1 MSTVKTNAL
10 RVILSMFLLLTFF
23 SCSEKSFENK
33 PSPKDPEEI
42 TFISLSHVGGQL
54 GNYSSYK
61 ITRDSIHFEGGM
73 TANQKHNEWHRA
85 ITPQIWKNLISSIKI
100 KDLGLIE
107 SSPSIQPIDGID
119 ETFQIKTTKKSH
131 VFVNAYSDTH
141 YRQFE
146 EFKIKLENLSPKQ
159 R

>member
-1 MSTVKTNAL
+1 MSTVKTNDWRAF
-10 RVILSMFLLLTFF
+10 LSVFLLLIFF
-23 SCSEKSFENK
+23 SCSEKSSKKK
-33 PSPKDPEEI
+33 PSPRDPEEI
-42 TFISLSHVGGQL
+42 TFISLSHVGGEL

-61 ITRDSIHFEGGM
+61 ITQDSIHFEGGM

-119 ETFQIKTTKKSH
+119 ETFQMKTTKKSH
-131 VFVNAYSDTH
+131 VFVNAYGDVH

-146 EFKIKLENLSPKQ
+146 ELKIKLENLTPKQ

>member
-1 MSTVKTNAL
+1 MSTVKTSAL

-33 PSPKDPEEI
+33 PSPKDTEEI
-42 TFISLSHVGGQL
+42 TFISLSNVGGEL

-61 ITRDSIHFEGGM
+61 ITQDSIHFEGGM

-146 EFKIKLENLSPKQ
+146 EFKIKLENLSPEQ
-159 R
+159 P